1 MWQEQLPPDA
11 QHDWLREVFS
21 AYGKVAYVSVPKYRA
36 TGKIKGFAFVEF
48 DTPEEANK
56 TIEVRTHLFFIVQH
70 TRFIL
75 NVLVYD
81 CFIC

>member
-56 TIEVRTHLFFIVQH
+56 TLEVRTCLFSLYSIPGF
-70 TRFIL
+70 F
-75 NVLVYD
+75 
-81 CFIC
+81 

>member
-56 TIEVRTHLFFIVQH
+56 TLEVRTFLFSLHSIPGLF
-70 TRFIL
+70 
-75 NVLVYD
+75 
-81 CFIC
+81 